1 MKPESCYTAKAILR
15 WVSIIIIGLLLTAC
29 KIDLYSSLSEN
40 DANQMLAILMLHNID
55 AEKQKNTAGL
65 IDLKVEKDKFI
76 NAVETLRLYGF
87 PRQSFTDIET
97 LFPSN
102 QLVTSPQQEQAK
114 LTYLKEQQLAKM
126 LSHIDG
132 VIQSDVTISTAPTAD
147 NSDNSGQPNGVAI
160 FIKHSP
166 EVNLNNIQIQI
177 RNLVHETIPQVDYNA
192 ISILLQ
198 PASIRF
204 QSTSPD
210 ISEITETEHAD
221 IGPSMIKSIS
231 QNVLE
236 KIDSLNNKLHI
247 STPKITI
254 AFLLLVILFFFTRGL
269 LRREKNHRVKK

>member
-1 MKPESCYTAKAILR
+1 MKLASCYMVKAILR
-15 WVSIIIIGLLLTAC
+15 WISISIIGLLLTAC
-29 KIDLYSSLSEN
+29 KIDLYSGLNEN

-65 IDLKVEKDKFI
+65 IDLKVEQSQFI
-76 NAVETLRLYGF
+76 NAVETLRLHGF
-87 PRQSFTDIET
+87 PRQSFTDIGT

-132 VIQSDVTISTAPTAD
+132 VIQSDVTISTTPTTD
-147 NSDNSGQPNGVAI
+147 DSDSSGKPNGVAI

-177 RNLVHETIPQVDYNA
+177 RNLAHETIPQVDYNS

-198 PASIRF
+198 PANIRF
-204 QSTSPD
+204 QLKSPD
-210 ISEITETEHAD
+210 VSKNTETEYTDTA
-221 IGPSMIKSIS
+221 PSMMKNIFQKT
-231 QNVLE
+231 LE
-236 KIDSLNNKLHI
+236 KIDSINSKLHI
-247 STPKITI
+247 STLKMAI
-254 AFLLLVILFFFTRGL
+254 AFVLLVILFFFTRGL
-269 LRREKNHRVKK
+269 LRREKNHSMKK